1 MLEAGEV
8 INQRYQLQTK
18 LGRNAGRQTWL
29 AKDLEVENEPNA
41 TDLVVVK
48 LLSFGGDVQWEDLKL
63 FEREAQILQQLNH
76 DRIPRYQDYF
86 AIDERHL
93 WFGLVQQYIP
103 GDSLKQLLDKGKRF
117 SELEAT
123 QIAEEILQILLYLH
137 DFQPPL
143 LHRDLKPSNLILGT
157 DNQIYLV
164 DFGAV
169 QDRAAAEGATF
180 TVVGTYGYVPLEQF
194 GGKAVPAS
202 DLYALGATLIHL
214 LTRTPPADLPSKDL
228 KIQFSDRVTLKP
240 HLVNWLEK
248 ITNPALEKRFTT
260 AREALTA
267 LSSFERENN
276 FNLTKSRYAHNDLL
290 FSDRIQIHNERDYL
304 EINIAKRGIKDIGN
318 ASKLIVVALLFFL
331 STSLFFKIFPF
342 SLIILIIFFGFFS
355 PYFYFLFGESKVVFD
370 RHFFVVNNK
379 LFFQNFNKGNT
390 KNIQDISINYQ
401 AIKKQENYLNLDNS
415 DTISIVTQQTDLLNS
430 SYQQY
435 TFGKDLT
442 EKEAIWLANEIRNW
456 LNQED

>member
-29 AKDLEVENEPNA
+29 AKDLQVENNQNA

-48 LLSFGGDVQWEDLKL
+48 LLSFGGDMQWEDLKL

-76 DRIPRYQDYF
+76 DRIPKYQDYF
-86 AIDERHL
+86 AIDDRYL

-103 GDSLKQLLDKGKRF
+103 GDSLKQLLDRGKRF
-117 SELEAT
+117 TELEVT
-123 QIAEEILQILLYLH
+123 RIAEEILEILLYLH

-202 DLYALGATLIHL
+202 DLYGLGATLIHL

-228 KIQFSDRVTLKP
+228 KIQFSDRIIIKP

-248 ITNPALEKRFTT
+248 ITNPALEKRFIT

-267 LSSFERENN
+267 LSSFEGENSL
-276 FNLTKSRYAHNDLL
+276 NLTKNKYAHNDLL
-290 FSDRIQIHNERDYL
+290 FSDRIQVYNERDYL
-304 EINIAKRGIKDIGN
+304 EINIAKRGIKDFGN
-318 ASKLIVVALLFFL
+318 ASKLILVILLFFI
-331 STSLFFKIFPF
+331 STSFFFKIFPS
-342 SLIILIIFFGFFS
+342 SLIILIVFFGFFY
-355 PYFYFLFGESKVVFD
+355 PYFYLLFGESKIIFD
-370 RHFFVVNNK
+370 RQFFVINNK
-379 LFFQNFNKGNT
+379 LFFQYFNKGNT
-390 KNIQDISINYQ
+390 QTIQDISVNYQ
-401 AIKKQENYLNLDNS
+401 AIKKQENYFSLDNS
-415 DTISIVTQQTDLLNS
+415 DAISIATHQSDLHP

-456 LNQED
+456 LNQQE